1 MSKNVF
7 TPEDIAETLGKNVRT
22 IYRHIRAGKLPAS
35 KPGGT
40 YIITRADL
48 AKYLGGKERVDSLF
62 GEAD

>member
-7 TPEDIAETLGKNVRT
+7 TPEEIAATLGKNIHT

-35 KPGGT
+35 KPGGE

-48 AKYLGGKERVDSLF
+48 AKYLGWERVDSLF
-62 GEAD
+62 GKAN